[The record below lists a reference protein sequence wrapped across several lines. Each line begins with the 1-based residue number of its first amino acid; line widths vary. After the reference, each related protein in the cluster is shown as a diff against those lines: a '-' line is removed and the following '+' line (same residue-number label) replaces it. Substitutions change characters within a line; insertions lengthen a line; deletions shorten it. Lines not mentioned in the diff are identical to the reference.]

1 MILSRLARRLA
12 PATLIL
18 FAGATQ
24 AAPQVV
30 ASIKPVELLVRAV
43 APDNAT
49 ITTLVPPG
57 ASPHNY
63 QLKPSQRQDLEG
75 ADAIFWIGPD
85 METFLTRLLS
95 SRDFS
100 GRSHALAPA
109 ATDDHDGDHQEREGE
124 QDDDH
129 RDESHDQHGG
139 DSHDEDHHSG
149 HAAEPAA
156 IASDHDGHNHGD
168 GEDPHLWLDP
178 MLALDMAR
186 AIHRQLSDLPDIDQA
201 ALDNNL
207 DHFEKRLL
215 NTEAEI
221 RTRLEVARSISL
233 FTYHDAFSRFA
244 EHYGLQIAG
253 VLTLSPERSP
263 GARHV
268 AEVQHK
274 LRQSE
279 KACLLTEPQFER
291 QWWRSITEGIPL
303 TFSTWDPLA
312 TDIAASADGYLAFQ
326 LGLAD
331 AVLRC
336 LEGNTGN

>member
-12 PATLIL
+12 PATLVL

-24 AAPQVV
+24 AAPEVV

-95 SRDFS
+95 GRDFS
-100 GRSHALAPA
+100 ERSHALTP
-109 ATDDHDGDHQEREGE
+109 TDDQG
-124 QDDDH
+124 
-129 RDESHDQHGG
+129 
-139 DSHDEDHHSG
+139 HH
-149 HAAEPAA
+149 EE
-156 IASDHDGHNHGD
+156 HDGHDEPDTEPTRAATGHDGHDHGE

-186 AIHRQLSDLPDIDQA
+186 EIHRQLSGLPDVDQT

-207 DHFEKRLL
+207 DHFEQRLL
-215 NTEAEI
+215 STEVEI
-221 RTRLEVARSISL
+221 RTRLEAARSISL

-268 AEVQHK
+268 AEVQRK

-279 KACLLTEPQFER
+279 NACLLTEPQFER
-291 QWWRSITEGIPL
+291 QWWRSITEGIPV

-312 TDIAASADGYLAFQ
+312 TDIVANADGYLAFQ
-326 LGLAD
+326 SGLAD

-336 LEGNTGN
+336 LANGTGN